1 MVLYITMNGKADTY
15 GRYGAFALMYRRANK
30 AFCEFI
36 KVKWRLAALSSR
48 PVSCY
53 SSCNPA
59 FKELGPM
66 GNLLEKYPFRCVFS
80 LRPLIEFWRRNVAAN
95 PEYGSHLMEGLEA
108 ELQKAPEL
116 LEPIEDLTVLDRHQ
130 GLLKSLMSLVFPPA
144 FWQTDLVGAFVPFNL
159 RPVYTSPSFRR
170 LLLNDDGSFKS
181 RPLMGEE
188 TYFMG
193 RILRA
198 YFLILEKYYGIRRNI
213 DYPIIQVV
221 PDPDTGLDLYLRIK
235 PNLRFIEVHPRSKLK
250 ELTAEERARITEN
263 MTNLAVLREILP
275 PENFVFTG
283 FGSLYV
289 IDVTQSEIISAL
301 ERNLIDQESI
311 FSKSGFQLLQEK
323 LRILFRS
330 PSLVAG
336 LAAIKGDQVMLL
348 NVGCD
353 LSDSSLFSGSLH
365 LPLSEFEGSF
375 YERAFTENKIMLIR
389 DLKEEPRLTRAE
401 EAAFEAGGRSIL
413 IAPLTFQG
421 DMIGTL
427 DVVSPNPGEF
437 GPEHAM
443 LMSQIMPLF
452 ALAVKRALDE
462 TDHQIESVIKQNCTA
477 VHPAVEW
484 RFHEAAFHHLD
495 RLRMGQVSDLEPI
508 VFRDVY
514 PLYAISDIRGSS
526 DARNRAVQEDL
537 EEQLGLALK
546 VIHLAKEARPMPIL
560 EELSHRLGTQMEHLR
575 AGLSSGDEAAVIQ
588 MLKADVEPLF
598 VPFQDFSPQVRRA
611 IEGYQAALD
620 GRLGTVYRKRR
631 EFEESVSLLN
641 KRISLYLDR
650 EQVEAQSVFPH
661 YFEKHQTDGV
671 DYLIY
676 VGASLSEKGVFNELY
691 IENLRLWQLMVSCG
705 IAWHTEQLKN
715 ELKVPLDMAHLI
727 LVNHT
732 PLSIRFR
739 FDEKRFDV
747 DGAYDVRQEII
758 KSRIDKAMVKG
769 RSERL
774 TQPGKIAVIYTQ
786 PQEGREIRRYI
797 DFLRSQDLLKGETEA
812 LDVQELPGVQGL
824 KAFRVEID
832 LNSPVIAERVARVS
846 K

>member
-1 MVLYITMNGKADTY
+1 
-15 GRYGAFALMYRRANK
+15 
-30 AFCEFI
+30 
-36 KVKWRLAALSSR
+36 
-48 PVSCY
+48 
-53 SSCNPA
+53 
-59 FKELGPM
+59 M
-66 GNLLEKYPFRCVFS
+66 GNVLEKYPFHCVFS

-95 PEYGSHLMEGLEA
+95 PDFGSYLTQGLEA

-116 LEPIEDLTVLDRHQ
+116 LEPMEDLTALDRHQ
-130 GLLKSLMSLVFPPA
+130 DLLKSLMSLVFPPA

-159 RPVYTSPSFRR
+159 RPVYTSPSFKR

-198 YFLILEKYYGIRRNI
+198 YFLILEKYYGIRRDI
-213 DYPIIQVV
+213 DYPIVQVV

-235 PNLRFIEVHPRSKLK
+235 PNLRFIEVHPRGKLK
-250 ELTAEERARITEN
+250 KLTEEERERIIEN
-263 MTNLAVLREILP
+263 MTNLDMLREILP
-275 PENFVFTG
+275 PENFAFSG

-301 ERNLIDQESI
+301 ERTLIDQESI
-311 FSKSGFQLLQEK
+311 FSKNGFQLLQQK
-323 LRILFRS
+323 LRILFRC
-330 PSLVAG
+330 PSLVAS

-353 LSDSSLFSGSLH
+353 LSDTSVFSGSLH
-365 LPLSEFEGSF
+365 VPLSEFEGSF
-375 YERAFTENKIMLIR
+375 YERSMIENRILVFR
-389 DLKEEPRLTRAE
+389 DLRE
-401 EAAFEAGGRSIL
+401 EALHTKAEKAIFQSGARSLL
-413 IAPLTFQG
+413 IAPLAYQG
-421 DMIGTL
+421 NMIGSL

-437 GPEHAM
+437 GLEHTM
-443 LMSQIMPLF
+443 LMGQITPLF

-462 TDHQIESVIKQNCTA
+462 TDHQIESVIKQKCTA

-484 RFHEAAFHHLD
+484 RFHKAAFHHLD

-526 DARNRAVQEDL
+526 DARNRAVQKDL
-537 EEQLGLALK
+537 EDQLGLALE
-546 VIHLAKEARPMPIL
+546 VIHLAKEARPMPII
-560 EELSHRLGTQMEHLR
+560 EELGHRLGRQLERLR
-575 AGLSSGDEAAVIQ
+575 AGLSSGDEASVIQ
-588 MLKADVEPLF
+588 MLKTDVEPLF
-598 VPFQDFSPQVRRA
+598 VPFQDFSPQVRQA
-611 IEGYQAALD
+611 IENYQNALD

-676 VGASLSEKGVFNELY
+676 VGASLSEKGMFNELY
-691 IENLRLWQLMVSCG
+691 LENLRLWQLMVSCG
-705 IAWHTEQLKN
+705 IAWHTDQLKA
-715 ELKVPLDMAHLI
+715 EIKASLEMAHLI

-747 DGAYDVRQEII
+747 DGAYDIRQEII

-769 RSERL
+769 RAERL

-797 DFLRSQDLLKGETEA
+797 DFLRSQGFLKGEPEA
-812 LDVQELPGVQGL
+812 LDVEELPGVQGL
-824 KAFRVEID
+824 KALRVEID
-832 LNSPVIAERVARVS
+832 LNSPVVAERIKRLA

>member
-1 MVLYITMNGKADTY
+1 MDNV
-15 GRYGAFALMYRRANK
+15 
-30 AFCEFI
+30 
-36 KVKWRLAALSSR
+36 
-48 PVSCY
+48 
-53 SSCNPA
+53 
-59 FKELGPM
+59 
-66 GNLLEKYPFRCVFS
+66 LEKYPFHCVFS
-80 LRPLIEFWRRNVAAN
+80 LRPLIDFWRRDVAAK
-95 PEYGSHLMEGLEA
+95 PEYGGCLSEGLEA
-108 ELQKAPEL
+108 RLQRAPEL
-116 LEPIEDLTVLDRHQ
+116 FEPIEDLSLLDKHQ
-130 GLLKSLMSLVFPPA
+130 DLLKSLMSLVFPPA
-144 FWQTDLVGAFVPFNL
+144 FWNTDLVGAFVPFIL
-159 RPVYTSPSFRR
+159 RPVYTSPSFKR
-170 LLLNDDGSFKS
+170 LLLSEDDCFKS
-181 RPLMGEE
+181 TPIMGKEGF
-188 TYFMG
+188 FMG
-193 RILRA
+193 RVLMA
-198 YFLILEKYYGIRRNI
+198 YFLILDRCYGIHRDI
-213 DYPIIQVV
+213 DYPIIHLV
-221 PDPDTGLDLYLRIK
+221 PDPDTGLERYVRIK
-235 PNLRFIEVHPRSKLK
+235 PNMRFIEVYPRGKLK
-250 ELTAEERARITEN
+250 ELTKEERSKILEN
-263 MTNLAVLREILP
+263 IMNLAVLEEILP
-275 PENFVFTG
+275 PENFEFRG

-289 IDVTQSEIISAL
+289 LDVTQSEIISAL
-301 ERNLIDQESI
+301 ERSLIDQESI
-311 FSKSGFQLLQEK
+311 FSKSGFQLLQQK

-330 PSLVAG
+330 PGLVAG
-336 LAAIKGDQVMLL
+336 LAAIKDDQVMLL

-375 YERAFTENKIMLIR
+375 YERAFKENRILVIR
-389 DLKEEPRLTRAE
+389 DLKEETLRNRAE
-401 EAAFEAGGRSIL
+401 EAVFQGGARSMI
-413 IAPLTFQG
+413 IAPLTYQG
-421 DMIGTL
+421 NMIGTL
-427 DVVSPNPGEF
+427 DIASPNPGEF
-437 GPEHAM
+437 GPEDMM

-462 TDHQIESVIKQNCTA
+462 TDHQIESVIKQKCTA

-484 RFHEAAFHHLD
+484 RFHKAAFHHLD
-495 RLRMGQVSDLEPI
+495 RIRMGQVSDLEPI

-526 DARNRAVQEDL
+526 DARNWAVQKDL
-537 EEQLGLALK
+537 EDQLRLALE
-546 VIHLAKEARPMPIL
+546 VIHLAKDARPMPIL
-560 EELSHRLGTQMEHLR
+560 EELSHRLGRQLERLR
-575 AGLSSGDEAAVIQ
+575 AGLNSGDEAAIIK
-588 MLKADVEPLF
+588 MLKTDVEPLF
-598 VPFQDFSPQVRRA
+598 APFQDFSPQVRQA

-620 GRLGTVYRKRR
+620 GRLGTIYHKRR

-650 EQVEAQSVFPH
+650 EQDEAQSVFPH

-691 IENLRLWQLMVSCG
+691 LENLRLWQLMVSCG
-705 IAWHTEQLKN
+705 IAWHTEQLKT
-715 ELKVPLDMAHLI
+715 ELKVPLEMAHLI
-727 LVNHT
+727 LINHT

-769 RSERL
+769 RAERL

-812 LDVQELPGVQGL
+812 LEVQELPGVQGL

-832 LNSPVIAERVARVS
+832 LSSPVIAERVKRMA

>member
-1 MVLYITMNGKADTY
+1 
-15 GRYGAFALMYRRANK
+15 
-30 AFCEFI
+30 
-36 KVKWRLAALSSR
+36 
-48 PVSCY
+48 
-53 SSCNPA
+53 
-59 FKELGPM
+59 M
-66 GNLLEKYPFRCVFS
+66 GNVLQKYPFRCVFS
-80 LRPLIEFWRRNVAAN
+80 LKPLIEFWRGNVAVS
-95 PEYGSHLMEGLEA
+95 PEYGTRLAESIEAKLER
-108 ELQKAPEL
+108 APEL
-116 LEPIEDLTVLDRHQ
+116 LEPIEDITILDRHQ
-130 GLLKSLMSLVFPPA
+130 DLLKRLMSLVFPPA

-159 RPVYTSPSFRR
+159 RPVYTSPSFKR

-181 RPLMGEE
+181 VPLMGEE
-188 TYFMG
+188 NYLMG

-198 YFLILEKYYGIRRNI
+198 YFLILEKYYGIRRDI

-235 PNLRFIEVHPRSKLK
+235 PNLRFVEVQAKGRLK
-250 ELTAEERARITEN
+250 ELTQEERARILEN
-263 MTNLAVLREILP
+263 MTDLTVLKEILP
-275 PENFVFTG
+275 PENFEFSG

-289 IDVTQSEIISAL
+289 FDVTQSEIISAL
-301 ERNLIDQESI
+301 ERGLIDQESI
-311 FSKSGFQLLQEK
+311 FSKSGFQMLQHK
-323 LRILFRS
+323 LRTRFRS
-330 PSLVAG
+330 PTLVAG

-353 LSDSSLFSGSLH
+353 LSESSLFSGSLH
-365 LPLSEFEGSF
+365 LPLDEFGGSF
-375 YERAFTENKIMLIR
+375 YERAFLENRIIVVR
-389 DLKEEPRLTRAE
+389 DLKETRRTRAE
-401 EAAFEAGGRSIL
+401 EAVFQTGGRSIL
-413 IAPLTFQG
+413 IAPLTYQG
-421 DMIGTL
+421 SMIGTL
-427 DVVSPNPGEF
+427 DIVSPNPGEF
-437 GPEHAM
+437 GPEDAM
-443 LMSQIMPLF
+443 MMSQIMPLF
-452 ALAVKRALDE
+452 VLAVKRALDE
-462 TDHQIESVIKQNCTA
+462 TDHQIESVIKQKCTA

-495 RLRMGQVSDLEPI
+495 RLRMGQLSDFEPI

-526 DARNRAVQEDL
+526 DARNRAVQRDL
-537 EEQLGLALK
+537 QDQLGLALK
-546 VIHLAKEARPMPIL
+546 VIRTAGAARPMPIL
-560 EELSHRLGTQMEHLR
+560 EELSHRLGRQLER
-575 AGLSSGDEAAVIQ
+575 IQAGLSSGDEATVIK
-588 MLKADVEPLF
+588 MLKTDVEPLF
-598 VPFQDFSPQVRRA
+598 VPFQDFSPQVRQA

-620 GRLGTVYRKRR
+620 ARLGTIYRKRR

-676 VGASLSEKGVFNELY
+676 VGSSLAKKRSFNELY
-691 IENLRLWQLMVSCG
+691 LENLRLWQLMVSCG
-705 IAWHTEQLKN
+705 IAWHTEQLKT
-715 ELKVPLDMAHLI
+715 ELKVPLETAHLI

-769 RSERL
+769 RAERM

-797 DFLRSQDLLKGETEA
+797 DFLRSQGFLKGETEA
-812 LDVQELPGVQGL
+812 LDVEELPGVQGL
-824 KAFRVEID
+824 KALRVEID
-832 LNSPVIAERVARVS
+832 LTSPVISGRVNRMA

>member
-1 MVLYITMNGKADTY
+1 
-15 GRYGAFALMYRRANK
+15 
-30 AFCEFI
+30 
-36 KVKWRLAALSSR
+36 
-48 PVSCY
+48 
-53 SSCNPA
+53 
-59 FKELGPM
+59 M
-66 GNLLEKYPFRCVFS
+66 GSILEKYPFHCVFS

-95 PEYGSHLMEGLEA
+95 TEYGSCLAETLEA
-108 ELQKAPEL
+108 KLQRAPEL
-116 LEPIEDLTVLDRHQ
+116 LEPIEDLRVLDQHQ
-130 GLLKSLMSLVFPPA
+130 DLLKSLMSLVFPPA
-144 FWQTDLVGAFVPFNL
+144 FWKTDLVGAFVPFIL
-159 RPVYTSPSFRR
+159 QPVYTSPSFKR

-188 TYFMG
+188 NYFMG
-193 RILRA
+193 RILKA
-198 YFLILEKYYGIRRNI
+198 YFLILEKCYGIRREI

-235 PNLRFIEVHPRSKLK
+235 PNLRFIEVHPKGKLK
-250 ELTAEERARITEN
+250 ELTEQERSRIFEN
-263 MTNLAVLREILP
+263 MTNPAVLREILP
-275 PENFVFTG
+275 PENFEFSG

-289 IDVTQSEIISAL
+289 FDVTQSEIISAL
-301 ERNLIDQESI
+301 ERSLIDQESI
-311 FSKSGFQLLQEK
+311 FSQSGFQLLQQK
-323 LRILFRS
+323 LRTLFRC

-353 LSDSSLFSGSLH
+353 LSGSSVFSGSLH

-375 YERAFTENKIMLIR
+375 YERAFKENRILIIR
-389 DLKEEPRLTRAE
+389 DLKEETLRTRAE
-401 EAAFEAGGRSIL
+401 EAVFQGGARSLL
-413 IAPLTFQG
+413 IAPLTYQG
-421 DMIGTL
+421 SMIGTL
-427 DVVSPNPGEF
+427 DIASPNPGEF
-437 GPEHAM
+437 GPED
-443 LMSQIMPLF
+443 LMVMDQIIPIF

-462 TDHQIESVIKQNCTA
+462 TDHHIQSVIKQKCTA

-495 RLRMGQVSDLEPI
+495 RIRMGQVSDLEPI

-526 DARNRAVQEDL
+526 EERNRAVQSDL
-537 EEQLGLALK
+537 EEQLGSALK
-546 VIHLAKEARPMPIL
+546 VIQLASEARSMPIL
-560 EELSHRLGTQMEHLR
+560 QELGHRLGRLLERLR
-575 AGLSSGDEAAVIQ
+575 AGLSSGDETSVIK
-588 MLKADVEPLF
+588 MLKTDVEPLF
-598 VPFQDFSPQVRRA
+598 VPIQDFSPQVRQA
-611 IEGYQAALD
+611 IEGYQLALD
-620 GRLGTVYRKRR
+620 ARLGTVYRKRR

-641 KRISLYLDR
+641 RRVSLYLDR

-676 VGASLSEKGVFNELY
+676 VGASLVEKGVFNELY
-691 IENLRLWQLMVSCG
+691 LENLRLWQLMVCCG
-705 IAWHTEQLKN
+705 IAWHTEQLKT
-715 ELKVPLDMAHLI
+715 ELKVPLETAHLI

-758 KSRIDKAMVKG
+758 KSRIDKALVKG
-769 RSERL
+769 RLERL

-797 DFLRSQDLLKGETEA
+797 DFLRSQGFLKGDTEA
-812 LDVQELPGVQGL
+812 LDVEELPGVQGL

-832 LNSPVIAERVARVS
+832 LNSPALSERTARMA

>member
-1 MVLYITMNGKADTY
+1 
-15 GRYGAFALMYRRANK
+15 
-30 AFCEFI
+30 
-36 KVKWRLAALSSR
+36 
-48 PVSCY
+48 
-53 SSCNPA
+53 
-59 FKELGPM
+59 M
-66 GNLLEKYPFRCVFS
+66 GNVLQKYPFRCVFS
-80 LRPLIEFWRRNVAAN
+80 LKPLIEFWRGNVAVS
-95 PEYGSHLMEGLEA
+95 PEYGTRLAESIEAKLER
-108 ELQKAPEL
+108 APEL
-116 LEPIEDLTVLDRHQ
+116 LEPIEDLTILDRHQ
-130 GLLKSLMSLVFPPA
+130 DLLKELMSLVFPPA

-159 RPVYTSPSFRR
+159 RPVYTSPSFKR

-181 RPLMGEE
+181 VPLMGEE
-188 TYFMG
+188 NYLMG

-198 YFLILEKYYGIRRNI
+198 YFLILEKYYGIRRDI

-235 PNLRFIEVHPRSKLK
+235 PNLRFVEVRPKGKLR
-250 ELTAEERARITEN
+250 ELTQEERARVLEN
-263 MTNLAVLREILP
+263 MTDLTVLKEILP
-275 PENFVFTG
+275 PENFEFSG

-289 IDVTQSEIISAL
+289 FDVTQSEIISAL
-301 ERNLIDQESI
+301 ERGLIDQESI
-311 FSKSGFQLLQEK
+311 FSKSGFQMLQQK
-323 LRILFRS
+323 LRTLFRS
-330 PSLVAG
+330 PTLVAG

-353 LSDSSLFSGSLH
+353 LSESSLFSGSLH
-365 LPLSEFEGSF
+365 LPLDEFGGSF
-375 YERAFTENKIMLIR
+375 YERAFMENRVIAVR
-389 DLKEEPRLTRAE
+389 DLKETRRARAE
-401 EAAFEAGGRSIL
+401 EAVFQTGGRSIL
-413 IAPLTFQG
+413 IAPLTYQG
-421 DMIGTL
+421 SMIGTL
-427 DVVSPNPGEF
+427 DIVSPNPGEF
-437 GPEHAM
+437 GPEDAM
-443 LMSQIMPLF
+443 MMSQIMPLF

-462 TDHQIESVIKQNCTA
+462 TDHQIESVIKQKCTA

-495 RLRMGQVSDLEPI
+495 RLRMGQLSDFEPI

-526 DARNRAVQEDL
+526 DARNRAVQRDL
-537 EEQLGLALK
+537 QDQLGLALK
-546 VIHLAKEARPMPIL
+546 VIRTAGAARPMPIL
-560 EELSHRLGTQMEHLR
+560 EELSHRLGRQLER
-575 AGLSSGDEAAVIQ
+575 IQAGLSSGDEATLVK
-588 MLKADVEPLF
+588 MLKTDVEPLF
-598 VPFQDFSPQVRRA
+598 VPFQDFSPQVRQA

-620 GRLGTVYRKRR
+620 ARLGTIYRKRR

-676 VGASLSEKGVFNELY
+676 VGSSLAKKRSFNELY
-691 IENLRLWQLMVSCG
+691 LENLRLWQLMVSCG
-705 IAWHTEQLKN
+705 IAWHTEQLKT
-715 ELKVPLDMAHLI
+715 ELKVPLETAHLI

-769 RSERL
+769 RAERM

-797 DFLRSQDLLKGETEA
+797 DFLRSQGFLKEETEA
-812 LDVQELPGVQGL
+812 LDVEELPGVQGL
-824 KAFRVEID
+824 KALRVEID
-832 LNSPVIAERVARVS
+832 LDSPVISGRVNRMA